1 MISGI
6 IGHPLKN
13 PRSVPVWKNFF
24 KKNNIRSEMVKWDI
38 DSSHFNKFILDLLN
52 KQKFLATAITMP
64 YKKLALN
71 YANLIDI
78 SAQSSHSTNLLIKD
92 KKKIIAYNTDVLG
105 AENTLKK
112 IISDYDKILIIG
124 YGGTGEAIHRYFSEI
139 HKDKLIYVVS
149 SKNNDD
155 KNFAKKLTKD
165 SISQKSIIINCT
177 PLGSDLSKKYLDE
190 LPITKDLLDYVNP
203 KSFIFDI
210 IYSPNKTKLFY
221 ECKKRNIKYI
231 NGLNMNTYQA
241 KIALELLH
249 KVYIKNEKI

>member
-1 MISGI
+1 M
-6 IGHPLKN
+6 
-13 PRSVPVWKNFF
+13 
-24 KKNNIRSEMVKWDI
+24 
-38 DSSHFNKFILDLLN
+38 
-52 KQKFLATAITMP
+52 
-64 YKKLALN
+64 
-71 YANLIDI
+71 
-78 SAQSSHSTNLLIKD
+78 AQI
-92 KKKIIAYNTDVLG
+92 
-105 AENTLKK
+105 
-112 IISDYDKILIIG
+112 
-124 YGGTGEAIHRYFSEI
+124 
-139 HKDKLIYVVS
+139 
-149 SKNNDD
+149 
-155 KNFAKKLTKD
+155 
-165 SISQKSIIINCT
+165 ISQKSIIINCT